1 MNEGLRPQDEGG
13 PVCWDCFKYR
23 PDVSPYKYF
32 QGSYDEWVNGL
43 PNEIGEAR
51 RDGTPPQQ

>member
-23 PDVSPYKYF
+23 PDVTPYKYF
-32 QGSYDEWVNGL
+32 QGSYDEWVKCL
-43 PNEIGEAR
+43 PNAEPIHGEKDA
-51 RDGTPPQQ
+51 